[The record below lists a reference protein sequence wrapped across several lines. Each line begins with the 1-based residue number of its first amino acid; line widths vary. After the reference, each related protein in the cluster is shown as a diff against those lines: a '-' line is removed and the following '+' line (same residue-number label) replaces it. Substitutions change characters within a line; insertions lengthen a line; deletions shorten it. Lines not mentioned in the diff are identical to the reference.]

1 MLVDE
6 LDLPFDQS
14 LVATHPAEPRDSARL
29 LVFDRARE
37 TIAHH
42 QVRDLTTL
50 LKSGDALVIN
60 ATRVVPARVR
70 FEREDSGGRLEG
82 LVLPYA
88 AGDELSCYLKNARR
102 IRAGQRLVLLCDE
115 KPVDVVFEVLGRE
128 AEVFRLRLVEGTS
141 IDAALERAGR
151 TPLPPY
157 ILGARRERGEE
168 DDAIDR
174 SDRNWYHT
182 VFEHAAGQRSVA
194 APTAGLHF
202 TKALLEA
209 IRRKGVEIIEIE
221 LEVGPGTFKPVTAT
235 HLADHPMHHER
246 FRVETEALA
255 ALEAAR
261 ARGGRVVSVGTT
273 SCRTLESLPQPLPGR
288 TIEASTD
295 LLIAPGHVFTQVDAL
310 MTNFHLPRST
320 LLALVAAL
328 IGLDST
334 RRIYHEAVEARYRFY
349 SYGDAMLI
357 L

>member
-1 MLVDE
+1 MLVDD

-37 TIAHH
+37 VIAHH
-42 QVRDLTTL
+42 HVRDLTEL
-50 LKSGDALVIN
+50 LVPGDALVVN

-70 FEREDSGGRLEG
+70 FEREDTGGRLEG

-102 IRAGQRLVLLCDE
+102 IRAGQRLVLLGDE
-115 KPVDVVFEVLGRE
+115 QPIDVVFEVLGRE
-128 AEVFRLRLVEGTS
+128 AEVFRLRLVEGDS

-157 ILGARRERGEE
+157 ILGARRERGEA
-168 DDAIDR
+168 DDSIDR
-174 SDRNWYHT
+174 SDRAWYHT
-182 VFEHAAGQRSVA
+182 VFEHAGGQRSVA

-202 TKALLEA
+202 TRGLLEA
-209 IRRKGVEIIEIE
+209 IRCKGVEVIEIE
-221 LEVGPGTFKPVTAT
+221 LEVGPGPFKPVTAAD
-235 HLADHPMHHER
+235 LSDHPMHHER
-246 FRVETEALA
+246 YRVETQALA
-255 ALEAAR
+255 SLEAAR
-261 ARGGRVVSVGTT
+261 SRGGRVVSVGTT
-273 SCRTLESLPQPLPGR
+273 SCRTLESLPNPLPR
-288 TIEASTD
+288 STIEESTD

-328 IGLDST
+328 VGLDST

>member
-1 MLVDE
+1 MLVDD

-29 LVFDRARE
+29 LVFDRATD
-37 TIAHH
+37 TIGHRH
-42 QVRDLTTL
+42 VRDLTEL
-50 LKSGDALVIN
+50 LVPGDALVVN

-70 FEREDSGGRLEG
+70 FQREDSGGRLEG
-82 LVLPYA
+82 LILPYA
-88 AGDELSCYLKNARR
+88 SGNELSCYLKNARR

-115 KPVDVVFEVLGRE
+115 APVDVVFEVLGRE
-128 AEVFRLRLVEGTS
+128 AEVFRLRLVEGDT

-157 ILGARRERGEE
+157 ILGARRERGE
-168 DDAIDR
+168 DDELLDR
-174 SDRNWYHT
+174 ADRDWYHT

-202 TKALLEA
+202 TRELLES
-209 IRRKGVEIIEIE
+209 IRLKGVEVIEIE

-235 HLADHPMHHER
+235 DLADHPMHHER

-255 ALEAAR
+255 SLAAAR

-273 SCRTLESLPQPLPGR
+273 SCRTLESLPRPLPDR
-288 TIEASTD
+288 TIEDSTD

-328 IGLDST
+328 VGLDST
-334 RRIYHEAVEARYRFY
+334 RRIYHEAVESRYRFY
-349 SYGDAMLI
+349 SYGDAML
-357 L
+357 LL